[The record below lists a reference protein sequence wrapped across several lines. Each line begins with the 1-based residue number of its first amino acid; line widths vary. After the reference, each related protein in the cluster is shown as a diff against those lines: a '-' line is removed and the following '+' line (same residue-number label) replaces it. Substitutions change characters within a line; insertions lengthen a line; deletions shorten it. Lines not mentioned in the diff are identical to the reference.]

1 MMLTSNLNE
10 HSNLSDIVAQVRKK
24 VNRLLLT
31 YFALIASVILLS
43 LILFSAVIIILANA
57 FESGSGFD
65 IRVIIIMLCLFV
77 FSVACV
83 FYMLDPLFKMFE
95 SRKTTRREI
104 KRKDYRELFEMIDE
118 VAAKVNCRFPKHVYI
133 SNDCNAYVFYP
144 NIWGY
149 IFPGR
154 QNLTI
159 GIPLLLAFNKTELK
173 SILSHE
179 FGHFTQKSIKMN
191 SIANLAEF
199 ICSSINQSCEELDNS
214 AEIHDNTALLFAH
227 IVTKIMTK
235 HYMEVAPLNGI
246 LSRAQEF
253 DADAYSYQVVGTDG
267 AISALSKISH
277 FSRLWDDAT
286 GYIKH
291 LMRDE
296 KRVPQN
302 IKMVVDAF
310 LNDANNKTS
319 VTMEPTKHLLVPM
332 SENNSKLSWVNEYTH
347 PTMTNR
353 CDAIKR
359 MPYITT
365 NWDNTPAITFFQSKV
380 IEDVFNDLIPE
391 FTKELFPYSTEF
403 FKNDVT
409 SEVVKCFLDERMPNY
424 LSHFYNSTL
433 FYSYQTFEDICMT
446 NKEYESFPFTPSNAD
461 VLEKYNIA
469 SNDLYNLQ
477 QIINENSSARSFY
490 YDNIPCTGT
499 NVPIKKHRDYYA
511 PLAQAAEE
519 IARHCNYWM
528 LQKANQDNDNG
539 LLFHLIIHTGRL
551 LADINELR
559 DTFQTIIE
567 LTQRNDTSTKAIE
580 YVNHAESHFRTASQP
595 IMDVDSDGQSKFL
608 IISKNIEV
616 KSETLDEITNY
627 FSKPQSESNKELM
640 EVYREL
646 QQILVHF
653 YNKTLTA
660 LMKEWVV
667 PEIVKVNYFKDID
680 NETLAS

>member
-1 MMLTSNLNE
+1 MLTNNLTE
-10 HSNLSDIVAQVRKK
+10 QSNLSDIVAQVRKK
-24 VNRLLLT
+24 VNGLLLT
-31 YFALIASVILLS
+31 YFALIISTILLS
-43 LILFSAVIIILANA
+43 LALFALVIIVLANA
-57 FESGSGFD
+57 FEKGGGFD
-65 IRVIIIMLCLFV
+65 LRIIFVMLCLLIV
-77 FSVACV
+77 SIVCV
-83 FYMLDPLFKMFE
+83 VYVIEPLFKIFG
-95 SRKTTRREI
+95 SRKIKGREI

-149 IFPGR
+149 LFPGR

-159 GIPLLLAFNKTELK
+159 GLPLLMTLNKTEFK

-179 FGHFTQKSIKMN
+179 FGHFTQKSTKMN
-191 SIANLAEF
+191 RIANLTEF

-214 AEIHDNTALLFAH
+214 AESQADTARLFAH

-267 AISALSKISH
+267 SISALSKISH
-277 FSRLWDDAT
+277 FSRLWDDVT

-319 VTMEPTKHLLVPM
+319 VTMEPTRHLLTPL
-332 SENNSKLSWVNEYTH
+332 SENNSKLSWANEYTH

-359 MPYITT
+359 MPYIAT
-365 NWDNTPAITFFQSKV
+365 NWDNTPAIAFFQPKV

-409 SEVVKCFLDERMPNY
+409 SEVVKSFLDERMPNY
-424 LSHFYNSTL
+424 LSHFYNSPL
-433 FYSYQTFEDICMT
+433 FYSNQTFEDICIA
-446 NKEYESFPFTPSNAD
+446 NKGYESFPFTPSNAD

-469 SNDLYNLQ
+469 SNDLNILQ

-499 NVPIKKHRDYYA
+499 NVPIKKHRDYYV
-511 PLAQAAEE
+511 PLAQAAEG

-539 LLFHLIIHTGRL
+539 LLFHLIIQTGRL

-580 YVNHAESHFRTASQP
+580 YVNYAESHFRTASQP
-595 IMDVDSDGQSKFL
+595 IIDVDSDGQSKFL

-616 KSETLDEITNY
+616 KSETIDEITNF
-627 FSKPQSESNKELM
+627 FSKPHSESNKELV

-653 YNKTLTA
+653 YNKTLTE
-660 LMKEWVV
+660 LMREWVV

-680 NETLAS
+680 TETLAS